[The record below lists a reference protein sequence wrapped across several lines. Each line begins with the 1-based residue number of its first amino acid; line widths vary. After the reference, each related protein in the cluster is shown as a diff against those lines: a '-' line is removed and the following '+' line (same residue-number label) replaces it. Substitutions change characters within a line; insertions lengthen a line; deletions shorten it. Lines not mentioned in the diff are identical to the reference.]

1 MYSCGENFSLTPHK
15 HCQLSVQHNMEFFR
29 WINCNKYVS
38 KAKEVWILLCK
49 AFQFLARGGHKVENS
64 LVLFPS
70 AGIIKS
76 KEYAVVE
83 TRCESYTCPSRGKS
97 VRVFSGNVKT
107 ESEKVFSL
115 KPAFVLAVLDDAPGS
130 FI

>member
-15 HCQLSVQHNMEFFR
+15 HCQLSVRHKVEFFR

-49 AFQFLARGGHKVENS
+49 AFQFLVKGGHEVENS

-76 KEYAVVE
+76 KEYVVVE
-83 TRCESYTCPSRGKS
+83 ASCESNTRPPRGKS
-97 VRVFSGNVKT
+97 VRDFSGNVKT
-107 ESEKVFSL
+107 ESKRKGENTFPEADVCTRC
-115 KPAFVLAVLDDAPGS
+115 P
-130 FI
+130 